1 MTLSRRR
8 FLVASAVGGA
18 GAVVGAPVAGAA
30 ELRVVGARDP
40 EYLPLALRGYNKR
53 FVARPERIYVP
64 ASAEQV
70 RDAVGRAVAAG
81 SRLAVRSGGHCFED
95 FVDSAQTRSIIDLGR
110 MNEVRWDETHRAF
123 SVDAGA
129 ELGSVY
135 EVLNRSW
142 GVTIPAGICLG
153 VGTGGH
159 MSGGG
164 YGPLSRRLGLVAD
177 FLYGVEVVT
186 VGADG
191 AARVVLATKDGPDA
205 DLWWAHTGGGGG
217 NFGVVTRYL
226 LRAPLSDGADP
237 VTALP
242 KSPDAMFNSR
252 VVLPLMSEAAFVR
265 LLGNYLSFFER
276 NNAPGNRFAGL
287 YAPLSFRTVGTG
299 FAQLLVLLDADS
311 PDARAQFDEFLGAV
325 LDGVDAIPVVQ
336 PVAQLSY
343 PDTVRQV
350 YYPKGLSTPR
360 VKVKAAYLR
369 RAYSEDQLRV
379 FYRYLTDLA
388 VLGETEVEFL
398 PFGGAVN
405 AVASDA
411 TAIPARNAFAQMLIH
426 AAWRLPE
433 GDEQHL
439 RWARELFREV
449 YQATGG
455 VPVPNADN
463 GGSYVNYPDPDLAD
477 PRWNTSGVPWHRFYY
492 GDNYPKLL
500 RIKQTWDPRGVF
512 QHALSIGRPDW

>member
-1 MTLSRRR
+1 MALSRRR
-8 FLVASAVGGA
+8 FLAASAVGGA
-18 GAVVGAPVAGAA
+18 AAVVGVPEAA
-30 ELRVVGARDP
+30 ADEVRVVGAGDS
-40 EYLPLALRGYNKR
+40 EYLPLTLRGYNRR
-53 FVARPERIYVP
+53 FAARPEQIYVP
-64 ASAEQV
+64 TSAEQV
-70 RDAVGRAVAAG
+70 RVAVGRAA

-95 FVDSAQTRSIIDLGR
+95 FVDSAHTRSIIDLGQ
-110 MNEVRWDETHRAF
+110 MNQVRWDEAHRAF

-129 ELGSVY
+129 ELGAVY
-135 EVLNRSW
+135 EALNRRW

-153 VGTGGH
+153 VGMGGH
-159 MSGGG
+159 VSGGG

-177 FLYGVEVVT
+177 YLYGVEVVT
-186 VGADG
+186 VDAQGTAE
-191 AARVVLATKDGPDA
+191 VVVATKDGPDA

-217 NFGVVTRYL
+217 NFGVATRFL
-226 LRAPLSDGADP
+226 LRAPQSDGADP
-237 VTALP
+237 ATALP
-242 KSPDAMFNSR
+242 KPPGTMLHSR
-252 VVLPLMSEAAFVR
+252 VVLPMMSEAAFVR
-265 LLGNYLSFFER
+265 LLGNYLAFFER
-276 NNAPGNRFAGL
+276 HSTPGNRFAGL

-311 PDARAQFDEFLGAV
+311 GDARSQFDEFLGAV
-325 LDGVDAIPVVQ
+325 LDGVDAVPVVQ

-343 PDTVRQV
+343 ADTVAQV
-350 YYPKGLSTPR
+350 YYPKGPLPPR

-405 AVASDA
+405 AVEPDA
-411 TAIPARNAFAQMLIH
+411 TAIPARNSFAQMLVH
-426 AAWRLPE
+426 TAWRLPE

-439 RWARELFREV
+439 RWARALFGEV
-449 YQATGG
+449 YAATGG

-492 GDNYPKLL
+492 GANYPKLL
-500 RIKQTWDPRGVF
+500 RIKQNWDPRGVF